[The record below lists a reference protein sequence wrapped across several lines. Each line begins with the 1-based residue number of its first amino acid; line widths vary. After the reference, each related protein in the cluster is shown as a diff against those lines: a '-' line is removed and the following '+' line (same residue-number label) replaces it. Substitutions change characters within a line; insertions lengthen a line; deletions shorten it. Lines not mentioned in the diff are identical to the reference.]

1 MLQKYQAQDALQ
13 AQRWTSNGKNRLPM
27 NTSAVWKRPS
37 SQSVWECMGVSVISM
52 SVLVCRWMEA
62 CLKDELPATTEL
74 EETLRT
80 GIILARLGNFFA
92 PERVP
97 AKRIYDVDLARFEQK
112 GLHFKHTDNIN
123 HWLNAMR
130 SIGMPQ
136 IFFPTTTDIYDRKN
150 MPKCVYCI
158 HALR

>member
-1 MLQKYQAQDALQ
+1 MSSEGRRYSWSVRHVAEVPGTGRASGAEMDIKRKEQIAYEYLC
-13 AQRWTSNGKNRLPM
+13 RLEE
-27 NTSAVWKRPS
+27 AK
-37 SQSVWECMGVSVISM
+37 Q
-52 SVLVCRWMEA
+52 WMEA

-74 EETLRT
+74 EDALRT
-80 GIILARLGNFFA
+80 GIILARLANFFA

-97 AKRIYDVDLARFEQK
+97 VKRIYDLDLARFEQK

-123 HWLNAMR
+123 HWLSAMR